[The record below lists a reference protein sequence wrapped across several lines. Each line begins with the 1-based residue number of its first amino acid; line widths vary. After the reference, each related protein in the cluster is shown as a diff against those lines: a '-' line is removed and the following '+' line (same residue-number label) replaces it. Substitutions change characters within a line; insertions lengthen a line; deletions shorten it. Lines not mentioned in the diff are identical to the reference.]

1 MSAATQ
7 QMVAWLKA
15 AVTPCDT
22 TKQGRRHT
30 TEHQQVVVLFDNT
43 PPKTGAVTPV
53 TPVTPQN
60 SNLLSENTETTRTPA
75 PLAVTPGAVT
85 PCDTTKQGLCH
96 TDKTGVLI
104 GETPPKRGAV
114 TPVTPVTPQNSNL
127 LSENTETTRTP
138 APDLRSALPTP
149 APTPALTSSNG
160 GSQPRPQAWFH
171 LESSWRV
178 ASKAWQAHRNTC
190 PTCQTSERTAAT
202 AGTGIRCKLGQRL
215 HTAYEAALNNATGG
229 YNP

>member
-22 TKQGRRHT
+22 TKQGRCHT
-30 TEHQQVVVLFDNT
+30 TEYQQVVVLFDNT
-43 PPKTGAVTPV
+43 PLRTGAVTPV

-60 SNLLSENTETTRTPA
+60 SNLLSENTEAT
-75 PLAVTPGAVT
+75 
-85 PCDTTKQGLCH
+85 
-96 TDKTGVLI
+96 
-104 GETPPKRGAV
+104 
-114 TPVTPVTPQNSNL
+114 
-127 LSENTETTRTP
+127 
-138 APDLRSALPTP
+138 PTP

-202 AGTGIRCKLGQRL
+202 AGTGIRCAEGQRL
-215 HTAYEAALNNATGG
+215 HTDYEAALN
-229 YNP
+229 

>member
-22 TKQGRRHT
+22 TKQGRCHT
-30 TEHQQVVVLFDNT
+30 TEHQQIVVLFDNT
-43 PPKTGAVTPV
+43 PPKT
-53 TPVTPQN
+53 
-60 SNLLSENTETTRTPA
+60 
-75 PLAVTPGAVT
+75 
-85 PCDTTKQGLCH
+85 
-96 TDKTGVLI
+96 
-104 GETPPKRGAV
+104 GAV

-215 HTAYEAALNNATGG
+215 HTAYEAALN
-229 YNP
+229 

>member
-22 TKQGRRHT
+22 TKQGRCHT

-60 SNLLSENTETTRTPA
+60 SNLLSENTETTP
-75 PLAVTPGAVT
+75 
-85 PCDTTKQGLCH
+85 
-96 TDKTGVLI
+96 
-104 GETPPKRGAV
+104 
-114 TPVTPVTPQNSNL
+114 
-127 LSENTETTRTP
+127 TP
-138 APDLRSALPTP
+138 APDLRSALPTS

-178 ASKAWQAHRNTC
+178 ASKAWQTHRATC
-190 PTCQTSERTAAT
+190 PTCMAADRTAAS
-202 AGTGIRCKLGQRL
+202 AGTGRPCQQGLAL
-215 HTAYEAALNNATGG
+215 LNAYEAALST
-229 YNP
+229 